1 MTLRVALGAKMSP
14 GQGKQIVIA
23 SPILGHLDM
32 LKIREQNHT
41 PHRRFEM
48 LYPAEGDA
56 QAMVDAMTALGDAV
70 VAFAAEQGGI
80 AVLTDRHVSHERAT
94 LPAIMV
100 VGALN
105 QRLIDAGL
113 RLRVSL
119 IVESGQIESS
129 HHVAA
134 ALGFGASAVYP
145 LSVQLR
151 AEEKFAADPDAAFRR
166 FAKAAEKSLMKT
178 MGRVGLCT
186 VESYIGGEFFEP
198 NFLDTSDP
206 VLRQWFPNMK
216 SPVGGVGFN
225 TVAVTSKQWH
235 ERASEVGGEKD
246 LPLLGLFKERADGA
260 GHSFG
265 TTAVRKYVEL
275 TEEED
280 RVRQSLRN
288 RTIRGSTSTAARTAR
303 RRLPPRRR
311 GIPGD
316 ELRPADHR
324 ADRRLRHHRRV
335 PGTFP
340 LSWLRND
347 RVVPPRCAMS
357 SPCPVIV
364 TFAVTTAEFTDQIS
378 RFSVRGNK
386 TIVMRGIRCESAADG
401 RYTLSLDGPLADDT
415 ARVVALGDALSV
427 AFADDVTIEATDPD
441 LVLNATGIAA
451 EFLSKLRV
459 APAGVPLS
467 EVQSASDITPKLA
480 SGAMSHG
487 ALNAPAH
494 EAVAHGTNMVGAM
507 SNSGEGGEHLSRYNT
522 IRASRIKQFA
532 SGRFGIWAGY
542 LADPMLEE
550 IEIKLGQGAKTR

>member
-1 MTLRVALGAKMSP
+1 
-14 GQGKQIVIA
+14 
-23 SPILGHLDM
+23 
-32 LKIREQNHT
+32 
-41 PHRRFEM
+41 
-48 LYPAEGDA
+48 
-56 QAMVDAMTALGDAV
+56 
-70 VAFAAEQGGI
+70 
-80 AVLTDRHVSHERAT
+80 
-94 LPAIMV
+94 
-100 VGALN
+100 
-105 QRLIDAGL
+105 
-113 RLRVSL
+113 
-119 IVESGQIESS
+119 
-129 HHVAA
+129 
-134 ALGFGASAVYP
+134 
-145 LSVQLR
+145 
-151 AEEKFAADPDAAFRR
+151 
-166 FAKAAEKSLMKT
+166 MKT

-216 SPVGGVGFN
+216 SPVGGVGFE

-235 ERASEVGGEKD
+235 ERASAVGGEKD

-275 TEEED
+275 TEEKIAFDSPSGTEQFEALRLLPLGRLDDAFRLDAGAYRATSFD
-280 RVRQSLRN
+280 RLTTEQIDDFDITAGYRDFSTVMAAERSRRPAALRDV
-288 RTIRGSTSTAARTAR
+288 ISV
-303 RRLPPRRR
+303 
-311 GIPGD
+311 PGD
-316 ELRPADHR
+316 
-324 ADRRLRHHRRV
+324 
-335 PGTFP
+335 
-340 LSWLRND
+340 
-347 RVVPPRCAMS
+347 
-357 SPCPVIV
+357 V

-386 TIVMRGIRCESAADG
+386 TIVIRGIRCESAADG
-401 RYTLSLDGPLADDT
+401 QYTLSLDGPLADDT

-550 IEIKLGQGAKTR
+550 IEIKREHKELSEEKREIEALLGSTGRQ